1 MVTTSVVN
9 IPGFQVLRP
18 VGTGRTA
25 FVYLAK
31 DKLGRDVALKIPK
44 PEVFQTPALAK
55 MFANE
60 VMLSRSLEHPNI
72 VPTFEGTPNG
82 ANTHLSMKYFPNG
95 SIEDVDFM
103 VITAMRILRDVAAAL
118 DYCHGRRIA
127 HQDIKPGN
135 IYLHEGSAYLADF
148 GAAANET
155 QDGQVA
161 GSPFYMAPELFMGER
176 GSGKSDMYS
185 FGIVAYE
192 VLTGVRPIV
201 GETLEQL
208 QAAHLAKVP
217 APVRSVKSSVA
228 REVAGM
234 VDRAISKNPMQRP
247 SAAEFRRAL
256 DAALDPKGEAEA
268 RKTVTPETARQT
280 NKGESKSATP
290 VIPDQPPP
298 VMGRPGSANPRR
310 LEATAARV
318 KDDKPKGF
326 LDRFFKKKA

>member
-9 IPGFQVLRP
+9 IPGFQVVRP

-72 VPTFEGTPNG
+72 VATFEGQPNG
-82 ANTHLSMKYFPNG
+82 PTTHLSMKYFPNG

-103 VITAMRILRDVAAAL
+103 TITGMRILRDVAAAL
-118 DYCHGRRIA
+118 EYCHSRRIA
-127 HQDIKPGN
+127 NQDIKPGN
-135 IYLHEGSAYLADF
+135 IYMHDGIAYLADF

-176 GSGKSDMYS
+176 GSAKSDMYS

-201 GETLEQL
+201 GETIEQL

-217 APVRSVKSSVA
+217 APVRVVKSSIA
-228 REVAGM
+228 REVASM
-234 VDRAISKNPMQRP
+234 VDRAIAKNPLQRP

-256 DAALDPKGEAEA
+256 EAALDPKGEAEA
-268 RKTVTPETARQT
+268 RKTLTPETARLTQT
-280 NKGESKSATP
+280 GEAPIASAEPTETP
-290 VIPDQPPP
+290 TI
-298 VMGRPGSANPRR
+298 GRPAGVPARR
-310 LEATAARV
+310 LEASAMRA
-318 KDDKPKGF
+318 KDDAPKGF
-326 LDRFFKKKA
+326 LGRLFKKK

>member
-9 IPGFQVLRP
+9 IPGFQVIRP

-25 FVYLAK
+25 YVYLAK

-44 PEVFQTPALAK
+44 PEVFQNPALAK

-72 VPTFEGTPNG
+72 VATFEGQPNG
-82 ANTHLSMKYFPNG
+82 PTTHLSMKYFPNG

-103 VITAMRILRDVAAAL
+103 TITGMRILRDVATAL
-118 DYCHGRRIA
+118 EYCHSRRIA

-135 IYLHEGSAYLADF
+135 IYMHDGVAYLADF

-176 GSGKSDMYS
+176 GSAKSDMYS

-217 APVRSVKSSVA
+217 APVRVVKSSVA
-228 REVAGM
+228 REVAAM
-234 VDRAISKNPMQRP
+234 VDRAIAKNPLQRP
-247 SAAEFRRAL
+247 SASDFRRAL
-256 DAALDPKGEAEA
+256 ESALDPKAEADA
-268 RKTVTPETARQT
+268 RKTLTPETARLTQT
-280 NKGESKSATP
+280 GEDPVVQADSAEP
-290 VIPDQPPP
+290 APPTI
-298 VMGRPGSANPRR
+298 GRPAGTPARR
-310 LEATAARV
+310 LEASAMRV
-318 KDDKPKGF
+318 KDDPPKGF
-326 LDRFFKKKA
+326 LGRLFKKKD

>member
-1 MVTTSVVN
+1 VN

-44 PEVFQTPALAK
+44 PEVFKDPSLAK

-72 VPTFEGTPNG
+72 VTTFEGQPNG
-82 ANTHLSMKYFPNG
+82 PTTHLSMKYFPNG

-103 VITAMRILRDVAAAL
+103 SVTAMRILRDIAAAL
-118 DYCHGRRIA
+118 EYCHGRRIT

-135 IYLHEGSAYLADF
+135 IYMHEGVAYLADF

-176 GSGKSDMYS
+176 GSTKSDIYS

-217 APVRSVKSSVA
+217 APVRTIKSSVA
-228 REVAGM
+228 REVATM
-234 VDRAISKNPMQRP
+234 VDRAIAKNPMQRP
-247 SAAEFRRAL
+247 TASEFRRAL
-256 DAALDPKGEAEA
+256 ESALDPKADAEA
-268 RKTVTPETARQT
+268 RKTSSPETTRQT
-280 NKGESKSATP
+280 PSGQAQSGEPSASEKPTP
-290 VIPDQPPP
+290 VI
-298 VMGRPGSANPRR
+298 GRPAGAAARRIEPR
-310 LEATAARV
+310 AARV
-318 KDDKPKGF
+318 KEETPKGF
-326 LDRFFKKKA
+326 LGRLFPKKK

>member
-9 IPGFQVLRP
+9 IPGFQVLRS

-31 DKLGRDVALKIPK
+31 DKLERQVALKIPK
-44 PEVFQTPALAK
+44 PEVFQTPSLAR

-72 VPTFEGTPNG
+72 VPTFEGQPNG
-82 ANTHLSMKYFPNG
+82 PTTHLSMKYFPNG

-103 VITAMRILRDVAAAL
+103 PATGMRIMRDIAAAL
-118 DYCHGRRIA
+118 EYCHSRRIA

-135 IYLHEGSAYLADF
+135 IYLHEGVAYLADF

-176 GSGKSDMYS
+176 GSAKSDMYS

-217 APVRSVKSSVA
+217 APVRVVKSSVA
-228 REVAGM
+228 REVASM
-234 VDRAISKNPMQRP
+234 VDRAIAKNPMQRP
-247 SAAEFRRAL
+247 TAAEFRRAL
-256 DAALDPKGEAEA
+256 EVALDPKAEAEA
-268 RKTVTPETARQT
+268 RKTLSPETSRLTQT
-280 NKGESKSATP
+280 GEGLPIEPTASEKPTP
-290 VIPDQPPP
+290 VI
-298 VMGRPGSANPRR
+298 GRPAGVTPRR
-310 LEATAARV
+310 VEPSAMRA
-318 KDDKPKGF
+318 KDDAPKGF
-326 LDRFFKKKA
+326 LGRLFKKKV